1 MKKSCD
7 QRDGSDGGREVKG
20 EGRGGGGGGG
30 GGGER
35 GGGRVTERGDGV
47 GVFEGAR
54 KVFCTMQTLF
64 AGLIVMR
71 IDMNTANER
80 SRAMGRGNEKKL
92 VVLPSVISR
101 GKARGDSELL
111 N

>member
-1 MKKSCD
+1 MK
-7 QRDGSDGGREVKG
+7 GGEAGG
-20 EGRGGGGGGG
+20 E

-35 GGGRVTERGDGV
+35 WGRVTQRGYGV

-101 GKARGDSELL
+101 GKARGDSELF